1 MKIDFSKSFD
11 RQFQS
16 RLTASQRQKAL
27 EAIELYIDEPFHK
40 DLRNHSLY
48 GKWSGYRSISIGG
61 DLRLHFRVISA
72 DRVLF
77 EAVGSHDQ
85 LYKS

>member
-1 MKIDFSKSFD
+1 MNIDFSKGFD

-16 RLTASQRQKAL
+16 NLSAQQRQKAL
-27 EAIELYIDEPFHK
+27 EAIEQFIDEPFHR

-48 GKWSGYRSISIGG
+48 GRWKGYRSISVGG
-61 DLRLHFRVISA
+61 DLRLHFKVINT
-72 DRVLF
+72 DKVLF

-85 LYKS
+85 LYRS

>member
-1 MKIDFSKSFD
+1 MNIDFSKSFD

-16 RLTASQRQKAL
+16 RLTAIQRQKAI
-27 EAIELYIDEPFHK
+27 EAIGLFIDEPSNR
-40 DLRNHSLY
+40 DLRNHALH
-48 GKWSGYRSISIGG
+48 GKWSGYRSISVCG
-61 DLRLHFRVISA
+61 DLRLHFKVISSN
-72 DRVLF
+72 RVLF